1 VSNWQNIRYDYQG
14 AHVLVTG
21 GTSGIGAGIAAAY
34 REAGA
39 EVTITGTRSS
49 AAEYE
54 DADLRAYR
62 YLQLSLTDKTQ
73 IAAVASALTRLDILV
88 NNAGANFML
97 QNEYDPEIF
106 EKGLQVNL
114 ASAYR
119 MAHACKGLLAASKLP
134 GGASVI
140 GLASLTSF
148 FGLEVVPAYGAAKA
162 GLVQLTKTLSI
173 AWAKD
178 SIRVNAV
185 AAGVTESRMTAQMLK
200 MPAMMAPVLAR
211 TPLKR
216 PGKPADVAGA
226 VLFLTSAAAAFI
238 TGQTLLVDGG
248 YSVVG

>member
-1 VSNWQNIRYDYQG
+1 MSHWSNIRYDFRG

-21 GTSGIGAGIAAAY
+21 ATSGIGAGIAAAY

-39 EVTITGTRSS
+39 EVSITGTR
-49 AAEYE
+49 AAANDYPQ
-54 DADLRAYR
+54 DLSGMR
-62 YLQLSLTDKTQ
+62 YLQLNLTDKAQ
-73 IAAVASALTRLDILV
+73 IAAVAGALDKLDILV

-97 QNEYDPEIF
+97 QNEYDPDIF

-119 MAHACKGLLAASKLP
+119 MAQACKAQLAASRLE
-134 GGASVI
+134 GGASII
-140 GLASLTSF
+140 GIASLTSF

-162 GLVQLTKTLSI
+162 GLVQLTKTLGI

-178 SIRVNAV
+178 NIRVNSV

-200 MPAMMAPVLAR
+200 VPSMMAPILAR

-216 PGKPADVAGA
+216 HGVPADVAGA
-226 VLFLTSAAAAFI
+226 VLFLTSAAAGFI

>member
-1 VSNWQNIRYDYQG
+1 MSHWSNIRYDFRG

-21 GTSGIGAGIAAAY
+21 ATSGIGAGIAAAY

-39 EVTITGTRSS
+39 EVSITGTR
-49 AAEYE
+49 AAANDYPQ
-54 DADLRAYR
+54 DLSGMR
-62 YLQLSLTDKTQ
+62 YLQLNLTDKAQ
-73 IAAVASALTRLDILV
+73 IAAVAGALDKLDILV

-97 QNEYDPEIF
+97 QNEYDPDIF

-119 MAHACKGLLAASKLP
+119 MAQACKAQLAASRLE
-134 GGASVI
+134 GGASII
-140 GLASLTSF
+140 GIASLTSF

-162 GLVQLTKTLSI
+162 GLVQLTKTLGI

-178 SIRVNAV
+178 NIRVNSV

-200 MPAMMAPVLAR
+200 MPSMMAPILAR

-216 PGKPADVAGA
+216 HGVPADVAGA
-226 VLFLTSAAAAFI
+226 VLFLTSAAAGFI